1 MNITLELP
9 DYDGRATDVIW
20 DEEAAVSMDVGNGEV
35 VLSANRAG
43 LTALAKQMLYLRDL
57 PAGSHVHYDD
67 AFLTAHAGMELI
79 VEKSGGEPCR
89 QAHLT
94 VD

>member
-1 MNITLELP
+1 MKITLELP

-20 DEEAAVSMDVGNGEV
+20 EEDASVRLDAGHGEV

-43 LTALAKQMLYLRDL
+43 LTALAKQMLYLADESL

-67 AFLTAHAGMELI
+67 LLLDEGSNRALI
-79 VEKSGGEPCR
+79 IEKRSFPTGKPE
-89 QAHLT
+89 
-94 VD
+94 

>member
-20 DEEAAVSMDVGNGEV
+20 EEEAAVSMNVGNGEV

-43 LTALAKQMLYLRDL
+43 LTALAKQMLYLRNL
-57 PAGSHVHYDD
+57 PAGSHVHYDS
-67 AFLTAHAGMELI
+67 AFLAADAGMELI
-79 VEKSGGEPCR
+79 LEKSGDGSCR
-89 QAHLT
+89 QTHRTA
-94 VD
+94 D